1 MVSEVLGHSDLPLL
15 VWVYGEAEHDGRERS
30 KLLMV
35 AERKEKKPEDSA
47 LSSGSH

>member
-1 MVSEVLGHSDLPLL
+1 MVSEVSGHSDVPLL
-15 VWVYGEAEHDGRERS
+15 VWVSGEAEHDGRERS
-30 KLLMV
+30 KLLV